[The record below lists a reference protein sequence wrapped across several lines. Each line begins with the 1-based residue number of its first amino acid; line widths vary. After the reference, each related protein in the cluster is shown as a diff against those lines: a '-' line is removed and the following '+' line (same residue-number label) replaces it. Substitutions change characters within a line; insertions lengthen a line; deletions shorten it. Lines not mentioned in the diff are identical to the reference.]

1 MTTIS
6 KANDSALMIGAGAL
20 LVESVEIIYMLANRM
35 TKEEKQHYIRWA
47 HAVKNWQAEVRRQG
61 ENAES

>member
-1 MTTIS
+1 
-6 KANDSALMIGAGAL
+6 MIGAGAL